1 MYRKSAV
8 EMRVLILAPVG
19 RDGQLLADTMAAAGI
34 DTEIC
39 ANGAILLEK
48 LAEGAGMAIV
58 AEEALTS
65 SGASSLRVW
74 LASQPPWADL
84 PIVILISGG
93 RPTPET
99 MRRAHELEALG
110 NITFLERPVRPE
122 TVQSAVRSALRA
134 RLRQYEVRA
143 DRRH

>member
-1 MYRKSAV
+1 MYRKNAL

-99 MRRAHELEALG
+99 MRRAHE
-110 NITFLERPVRPE
+110 
-122 TVQSAVRSALRA
+122 
-134 RLRQYEVRA
+134 
-143 DRRH
+143 

>member
-1 MYRKSAV
+1 
-8 EMRVLILAPVG
+8 
-19 RDGQLLADTMAAAGI
+19 MAAAGI